1 MAFDYLILK
10 FTLYNGRVRWKL
22 QDVGQSLRIVWL
34 VVSLPILFCLAGP
47 FLLGSERLMRLV
59 PACERKSKYG
69 HECPFCGMT
78 TSFLAISGG
87 RLDEAGSA
95 NRAGIPLYL
104 IFVSNE
110 ICVLVFARRKVVN
123 LCKR

>member
-1 MAFDYLILK
+1 
-10 FTLYNGRVRWKL
+10 
-22 QDVGQSLRIVWL
+22 
-34 VVSLPILFCLAGP
+34 
-47 FLLGSERLMRLV
+47 
-59 PACERKSKYG
+59 
-69 HECPFCGMT
+69 MT